1 MKATLVALALAPAAA
16 LLAPAAKT
24 APATAAAAIGKSPSV
39 LGGVGET
46 APFCP
51 RPGACWDPVGFTERT
66 SDSLMLWY
74 RAAELKHSR
83 VAMLAC
89 AGWITNGLGLYF
101 PGKLASGVD
110 FSSLSKNPLEA
121 WAQTPHGSRAASDA
135 FGAVVPR
142 RAPRGRQRSRAPRPI
157 SSIGRGAAL

>member
-1 MKATLVALALAPAAA
+1 MAHRLALALCLSCASAFVGPAATSTA
-16 LLAPAAKT
+16 RAAPVEA
-24 APATAAAAIGKSPSV
+24 KSPAI

-46 APFCP
+46 APFGKN
-51 RPGACWDPVGFTERT
+51 GACWDPVGFTERT
-66 SDSLMLWY
+66 SDALMLWY

-101 PGKLASGVD
+101 PGKLSSGVD

-121 WAQTPHGSRAASDA
+121 WAQTPYDGKAQIL
-135 FGAVVPR
+135 F
-142 RAPRGRQRSRAPRPI
+142 
-157 SSIGRGAAL
+157 